1 MHIMPSD
8 SRTYLP
14 ALRFKALTRFFD
26 PLVGLAMPERRF
38 KGALVQQADPK
49 PGQRLLDVGCGTGTL
64 ALMAKEAA
72 PDAEVIGLDADPEI
86 LERAGAK
93 AEEAGVAIGLD
104 EGLSTKLPYED
115 QSFDLVVS
123 TLFFHHLTGADKR
136 RTASEIARVL
146 KRGGALH
153 VVDYGRPPDPLMRA
167 AITTVRMFDGF
178 EQTRDNVAG
187 ALPAIFE
194 EAGFESP
201 SETRRFRTVFGSLSL
216 YRARKP

>member
-72 PDAEVIGLDADPEI
+72 PDAEVIGLDADPDI
-86 LERAGAK
+86 LERARAK

-104 EGLSTKLPYED
+104 EGLSTELPYED